1 MAWQD
6 RPYYRDQSGST
17 GSPLMW
23 LLNGRVPLFTLFGIR
38 VQAHSSLVIVIVLGL
53 LFGLGKGMDVQD
65 RVVGATVLFL
75 IVLLHEFGHCFTARA
90 VGGESDE
97 IIMHPLGGLALSR
110 LPHRWLPHLLTSA
123 GGPAVNVL
131 ICLVTGVL
139 LYFANGQVPWNPFNY
154 APFLADRATSWL
166 NVAMYAWWIYQMS
179 WSLLVFNLLPIF
191 PLDGGQM
198 LQAVLWPKFG
208 YYKSMM
214 FSCVVGMVAAAIGAM
229 VALATLNIGLA
240 ILAGLGFYYC
250 HSIRRMLLANG
261 PYEYES
267 EDGVDYSAAYDI
279 NAGRPTR
286 GSARAAK
293 RSARRAKKLADEEH
307 SEQQRIDAIL
317 AKVSA
322 HGMNSLSWLEKR
334 TLKHATE
341 RQRQRELERSRL
353 RRGV

>member
-65 RVVGATVLFL
+65 RIVGATVLFL

-110 LPHRWLPHLLTSA
+110 LPHGWLPHLLTSA

-214 FSCVVGMVAAAIGAM
+214 FACITGMIAAVIAAMLGLATGQLLLMILAIMGFLTCLNMRRQLQAAGPWAFDENEGLYAAAYQP
-229 VALATLNIGLA
+229 VTTK
-240 ILAGLGFYYC
+240 
-250 HSIRRMLLANG
+250 
-261 PYEYES
+261 
-267 EDGVDYSAAYDI
+267 
-279 NAGRPTR
+279 PTR
-286 GSARAAK
+286 ASKSA
-293 RSARRAKKLADEEH
+293 ARRAEKERAAERA
-307 SEQQRIDAIL
+307 EQEKIDAIL

-322 HGMNSLSWLEKR
+322 HGMNSLNWWEKR
-334 TLKHATE
+334 TLHNATE
-341 RQRQRELERSRL
+341 RQRKRDLARGRRSH
-353 RRGV
+353 